1 MEETLNENRKKW
13 YVVRVATGYEMRVQA
28 AIRDKVALES
38 KADAFGEILI
48 PTEEVL
54 EIRSGKKRKSQRK
67 YFPGYILVEMIMSE
81 DNWYLVRKIT
91 NVLGFVGGVKGKP
104 MPITEAEVNK
114 IIDRVNKAL
123 SDEPK
128 PSVVYEVGEVVRV
141 IDGPFAD
148 FNGVVEEI
156 NYEKSR
162 LKVSVLIFG
171 RSTPV
176 DLEFV
181 QVEKSE

>member
-1 MEETLNENRKKW
+1 MESVNENKKGW
-13 YVVRVATGYEMRVQA
+13 YVVRVATGYEMRVEA
-28 AIRDKVALES
+28 AIRDRVAFEGKS
-38 KADAFGEILI
+38 DYFGEILI

-54 EIRSGKKRKSQRK
+54 EIKSGKKRKSQRK
-67 YFPGYILVEMIMSE
+67 YFPGYILVEMNMNE
-81 DNWYLVRKIT
+81 DNWHLVRKIT

-104 MPITEAEVNK
+104 VPITEKEVNR
-114 IIDRVNKAL
+114 IIDRMNKAQ

-156 NYEKSR
+156 NYDKSR

>member
-1 MEETLNENRKKW
+1 MESVNESKKGW
-13 YVVRVATGYEMRVQA
+13 YVVRVATGYEMRVEA
-28 AIRDKVALES
+28 AIRDRVALEGR
-38 KADAFGEILI
+38 ADHFGEILI

-54 EIRSGKKRKSQRK
+54 EIRSGKKRRSQRK
-67 YFPGYILVEMIMSE
+67 YFPGYILVEMNMSE
-81 DNWYLVRKIT
+81 ENWYLVRKIT

-104 MPITEAEVNK
+104 VPITEKEVNR
-114 IIDRVNKAL
+114 IIDRMNK
-123 SDEPK
+123 SQGDEPK
-128 PSVVYEVGEVVRV
+128 PSVVYDVGEVVRV

-148 FNGVVEEI
+148 FNGVVEEV

>member
-1 MEETLNENRKKW
+1 MDTQRSENKAW
-13 YVVRVATGYEMRVQA
+13 YVVRVATGYEMRVEA
-28 AIRDKVALES
+28 AIRDQVELE
-38 KADAFGEILI
+38 KKTDNFGEILI

-54 EIRSGKKRKSQRK
+54 EIKSGKKRKSQRK
-67 YFPGYILVEMIMSE
+67 YFPGYILVQMTMSE
-81 DNWYLVRKIT
+81 ENWHLVRKIT

-104 MPITEAEVNK
+104 VPVTEKEINK
-114 IIDRVNKAL
+114 IVDRINKAETN
-123 SDEPK
+123 EPK
-128 PSVVYEVGEVVRV
+128 PSVMYEVGEVVRV

>member
-1 MEETLNENRKKW
+1 MESVSENKKEW
-13 YVVRVATGYEMRVQA
+13 YVVRVATGYEMRVEA
-28 AIRDKVALES
+28 AIRDRVALEGRT
-38 KADAFGEILI
+38 DHFGEILI

-54 EIRSGKKRKSQRK
+54 EIKSGKKRKSQRK
-67 YFPGYILVEMIMSE
+67 YFPGYILVEMNMSE
-81 DNWYLVRKIT
+81 ENWYLVRKIT

-104 MPITEAEVNK
+104 VPITEKEVNR
-114 IIDRVNKAL
+114 IIDRLNK
-123 SDEPK
+123 SQGDEPK

-148 FNGVVEEI
+148 FNGVVEEV

-176 DLEFV
+176 ELEFV